1 MKVFLD
7 TNVILDVLAGRQP
20 FFPDSQRVMTFCER
34 NSGTGM
40 ASVLTFCTVAYVL
53 RKSLGKPVTSL
64 AIAPVSKALKRQT
77 DMDCFRCWEFWSLGG
92 LEDFHDLLRNS

>member
-34 NSGTGM
+34 NS
-40 ASVLTFCTVAYVL
+40 C
-53 RKSLGKPVTSL
+53 
-64 AIAPVSKALKRQT
+64 
-77 DMDCFRCWEFWSLGG
+77 CE
-92 LEDFHDLLRNS
+92 N